1 MNHSWQLMDRRF
13 LLLIPAI
20 VFALLPARAAESSL
34 PLRRAVELALKHSTV
49 AMAADADVERALANY
64 HEARNQYIPQVA
76 IGSGLGQAWGYPLS
90 LEGSAPSIFNVTTQS
105 AVINPALRDFVR
117 AARIEMQA
125 TGFQSKDQ
133 REQVIQDTVVS
144 YAELAKWQSSLDHL
158 RQEKQEAQHTEQI
171 VDQRIQAGVDSEQTR
186 NKARLASA
194 RIRLRLA
201 QALGAIDVLRAKLSH
216 LTGLSASSIEADA
229 DSMPALP
236 EIKEQE
242 ADDLPANATDSNPA
256 VLAADNHAAAQA
268 MRARGERRSLWPTAD
283 FAAQYALLSTSL
295 ANYQQFF
302 VPGSFQ
308 HNNATVGVVLRFPF
322 LNEVQRAK
330 AQGAKAEAL
339 HAKQDAQAARNQLS
353 EQALKLQRSV
363 EQLAA
368 AQEVA
373 DLGYRIA
380 QADLGA
386 LKVRVDAGSATLQE
400 MEEARD
406 QVNDRFNSLEDTNFE
421 LEKARIALLRATG
434 DLESWLGVGK

>member
-1 MNHSWQLMDRRF
+1 MNHSSQMMARRF
-13 LLLIPAI
+13 LLLISVMVCVMI
-20 VFALLPARAAESSL
+20 PARAAEPSL
-34 PLRRAVELALKHSTV
+34 PLKRAVELALKHSTV
-49 AMAADADVERALANY
+49 ALAADADVQRALASY
-64 HEARNQYIPQVA
+64 HEVRNQYVPQA
-76 IGSGLGQAWGYPLS
+76 TIGSGLGQAWGYPLT

-105 AVINPALRDFVR
+105 AVINPALRDFLR
-117 AARIEMQA
+117 AAKIDMQA

-144 YAELAKWQSSLDHL
+144 YAELAKWQSALDHL
-158 RQEKQEAQHTEQI
+158 REEKEDAQHTEQI
-171 VDQRIQAGVDSEQTR
+171 VDERIRAGVDSEQTR
-186 NKARLASA
+186 NKARLTSA

-201 QALGAIDVLRAKLSH
+201 QALGAIDVLREKLSH
-216 LTGLSASSIEADA
+216 LTGLPPASIEADA

-236 EIKEQE
+236 EIKQQT
-242 ADDLPANATDSNPA
+242 DDLPAKTAVSNPA

-268 MRARGERRSLWPTAD
+268 MRARGEHRGLWPTAD
-283 FAAQYALLSTSL
+283 FAAQYALLSTTF
-295 ANYQQFF
+295 ANYQSFF

-330 AQGAKAEAL
+330 AQAAKADAL
-339 HAKQDAQAARNQLS
+339 HAKQDAQATRNQVS
-353 EQALKLQRSV
+353 DQTLKLQRSV

-373 DLGYRIA
+373 DLGYQIA

-386 LKVRVDAGSATLQE
+386 LKVRVDAGSATLQD
-400 MEEARD
+400 MEAARD
-406 QVNDRFNSLEDTNFE
+406 QVNDRFNSLQDTNFE

-434 DLESWLGVGK
+434 ELEGWVGLGK